1 MRHRRGRILLRRA
14 RNAGVVSPAG
24 RVLAFVGL
32 VVMLIGLVVAL
43 TVGDPYAGLAL
54 LIVGGFLLFLPFTRP
69 SLDE

>member
-1 MRHRRGRILLRRA
+1 MRQA
-14 RNAGVVSPAG
+14 RNAGAVSPVG

-32 VVMLIGLVVAL
+32 VVMVVGLVVAL
-43 TVGDPYAGLAL
+43 TVGDPYVGFAL